1 MEGRAIQ
8 TEALLLRLDVAR
20 QRMGAN
26 AIIATDG
33 DGTLWVGDIG
43 EALFETLLAE
53 RGVRQQAAGMLR
65 DEAQRF
71 GLEVSDQA
79 TPTEVAAT
87 LLESYRTGGY
97 AEERAFAMMAWAF
110 AGWPEEELAVFSRRV
125 LHDFGF
131 ENALREELKVVLQW
145 AAEKAVPVWLVS
157 ASPQCGVLAAA
168 EVLNIPSERTLSMEP
183 NRSGGVLE
191 AGLAKPATYGRGKMT
206 RLSAATNDQPLL
218 AAFGDSGYDGAM
230 LRAAEVPVAVYP
242 APSLKE
248 MLPSLDGVWVLGGD
262 NESLTD

>member
-33 DGTLWVGDIG
+33 DGTLWAGDIG
-43 EALFETLLAE
+43 DALFETLLAE

-71 GLEVSDQA
+71 GVAVSDQA

-97 AEERAFAMMAWAF
+97 AEDRAFAMMAWSF
-110 AGWPEEELAVFSRRV
+110 AGWTEEELAVFSRRV

-145 AAEKAVPVWLVS
+145 AAEKAVP
-157 ASPQCGVLAAA
+157 
-168 EVLNIPSERTLSMEP
+168 
-183 NRSGGVLE
+183 
-191 AGLAKPATYGRGKMT
+191 
-206 RLSAATNDQPLL
+206 
-218 AAFGDSGYDGAM
+218 
-230 LRAAEVPVAVYP
+230 
-242 APSLKE
+242 
-248 MLPSLDGVWVLGGD
+248 
-262 NESLTD
+262 

>member
-20 QRMGAN
+20 QRMGTN

-33 DGTLWVGDIG
+33 DGTLWAGDIG
-43 EALFETLLAE
+43 DALFDTLLEE
-53 RGVRQQAAGMLR
+53 RGVRQQAVGMLR

-71 GLEVSDQA
+71 GLAVSDQA

-87 LLESYRTGGY
+87 LVESYRSGGY
-97 AEERAFAMMAWAF
+97 AEDRAFAMMAWAF
-110 AGWPEEELAVFSRRV
+110 AGWAEEELAAFARRV
-125 LHDFGF
+125 LREFGF
-131 ENALREELKVVLQW
+131 QSALREELKVVLKW
-145 AAEKAVPVWLVS
+145 ADEKGVPVWLVS

-168 EVLNIPSERTLSMEP
+168 EVLNLPPERTLSMEP

-191 AGLAKPATYGRGKMT
+191 AGLAKPATYGPGKMM
-206 RLSAATNDQPLL
+206 RLSAATNDQPIL
-218 AAFGDSGYDGAM
+218 AAFGDSSYDAAM
-230 LRAAEVPVAVYP
+230 LCAAEVPVAVYP

-248 MLPSLDGVWVLGGD
+248 LLPSIEGAWVLGSD
-262 NESLTD
+262 DDSPTD